1 MKRDDNTEEGE
12 KSDHSRS
19 QLYLIVASV
28 LVIIV
33 MGFVLVRLLKKG
45 PEPES
50 AATSAPAQQSVAP
63 SPVPKDEITSLDNA
77 APVAAAKPKKTE
89 ARPAPPSPPV
99 PAITQAPPPAPA
111 PRAVAPKTSPQK
123 DTPIIP
129 APMVFAPK
137 TSPQK
142 EAPKAPAPATAVLD
156 GAPVPRAS
164 APAPVKPTAP
174 VKPKV
179 KTAKVV
185 RHIKPMPSHKKVV
198 DVQAEKPRH
207 AAEHLRAKA
216 PEPAKPAPAENTAE
230 TLSKKPDEGSFV
242 SEAVRPPPEPFVP
255 VTPSGTAAQSAGPEA
270 GPEKQKPEARTGSEE
285 AKTPKPEFT
294 LLVKTFKAEA
304 EAKDYVQ
311 ELKKKGYK
319 SFLFKKETTK
329 FTWYNVMAGGFAD
342 RDAADKAAE
351 DFLGKEDVRAVV
363 QPYPEQ

>member
-1 MKRDDNTEEGE
+1 MRMKRDDNTEEGE

-50 AATSAPAQQSVAP
+50 ATTSAPAPQAVAP
-63 SPVPKDEITSLDNA
+63 PPVPKNEITSLDNA
-77 APVAAAKPKKTE
+77 APVAPVAPAKPKTTE
-89 ARPAPPSPPV
+89 VRPAPPV
-99 PAITQAPPPAPA
+99 PAVPQAPP
-111 PRAVAPKTSPQK
+111 
-123 DTPIIP
+123 
-129 APMVFAPK
+129 
-137 TSPQK
+137 
-142 EAPKAPAPATAVLD
+142 
-156 GAPVPRAS
+156 S
-164 APAPVKPTAP
+164 APAPGGAGLDGATVQRASALAPAKPTAP

-185 RHIKPMPSHKKVV
+185 RHIQPKPSHKKVV
-198 DVQAEKPRH
+198 DVQAEKPRR

-216 PEPAKPAPAENTAE
+216 SEPAKPAPVENSAE

-242 SEAVRPPPEPFVP
+242 SEPVRPPPEPFVP
-255 VTPSGTAAQSAGPEA
+255 VTPSGTAAQSAAPEA
-270 GPEKQKPEARTGSEE
+270 QTEKQKPEAGAGSEE
-285 AKTPKPEFT
+285 AKAQKPGFT
-294 LLVKTFKAEA
+294 LLVKTYKAEA
-304 EAKDYVQ
+304 EARDYVQ

-342 RDAADKAAE
+342 REAADKAAE

-363 QPYPEQ
+363 EPYPGQ